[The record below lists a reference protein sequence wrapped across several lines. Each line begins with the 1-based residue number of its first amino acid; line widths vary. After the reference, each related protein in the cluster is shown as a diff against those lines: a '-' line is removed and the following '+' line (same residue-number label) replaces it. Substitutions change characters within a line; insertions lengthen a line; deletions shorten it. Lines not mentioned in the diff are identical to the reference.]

1 MAAICDGQNIYGSHQ
16 SHDSQSLSCHIACPV
31 IYLISH
37 WLNQNLLRAEICFL
51 AVFLVAEVVVKNLFD
66 SDIHFILFI

>member
-1 MAAICDGQNIYGSHQ
+1 MAAVCDGQDIHGSHQ
-16 SHDSQSLSCHIACPV
+16 SCDSQSLCHIACFV

-37 WLNQNLLRAEICFL
+37 WLNQYLLRAEICFL
-51 AVFLVAEVVVKNLFD
+51 ALFLVVEVVVKNVFD